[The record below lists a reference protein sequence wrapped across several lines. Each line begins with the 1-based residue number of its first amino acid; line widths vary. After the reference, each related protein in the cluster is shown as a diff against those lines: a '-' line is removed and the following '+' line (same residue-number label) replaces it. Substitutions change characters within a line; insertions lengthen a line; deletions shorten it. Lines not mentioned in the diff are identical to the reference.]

1 MSLISVSALYHY
13 SGALEGMS
21 NYALR
26 ILCAAFAGHMIST
39 VALVSFLVL
48 LAIPIVLQIRY
59 KRKRELAEFREVPY
73 CTHQNHVSP
82 AYRLHTDT
90 HLVMLSFI
98 LMFATAK
105 LTACVFLLWSLC
117 AYWMEFLA
125 HSVRNG
131 RNTPSLS

>member
-48 LAIPIVLQIRY
+48 LAIPILLQIRY

-73 CTHQNHVSP
+73 CAHQNHVSR

-90 HLVMLSFI
+90 HLVMLSLI
-98 LMFATAK
+98 LFV
-105 LTACVFLLWSLC
+105 CHC

-131 RNTPSLS
+131 HNTLSLS